1 VRPAVAIGAC
11 AIALVACAGHA
22 ASGTTRAASPSAS
35 PATATQSATATATAT
50 GALDGDGDW
59 TRFDYNA
66 RRSGV
71 GPAFT
76 GITAANVGRLQR
88 RVVHINGVADSS
100 AIELHA
106 VKVRGRQRDVAI
118 LTTTYGRT
126 IAIDVGTGAKLWE
139 FVPPDIR
146 SYQGSA
152 QITTASPVA
161 DPDRRFVYAASPDG
175 LIHKLRVSNGHQ
187 VRSGHWPARITFS
200 PFREKIGGAL
210 NLRGPDVIAVTGGY
224 DGDTPVYQGHVAV
237 INRQSG
243 RVVHVWNSLC
253 SGRHHLIDPPSSCP
267 ASDSAIW
274 ARAGAVIEPSSG
286 RILVA
291 TGNGPFNGSTNWGDS
306 VLELTPD
313 ASRVLQNW
321 TPTNQA
327 QLNSNDLDLGS
338 TAPALLPPVHGLRL
352 AVQGGKQ
359 GILDLLDL
367 GRLDGT
373 TRGAGGRLGGQ
384 LQTISAPGGGEVL
397 TTPAVWSHGGR
408 TYVFV
413 ANDNNTYAYVLGG
426 GSNPRL
432 SVAWKEGP
440 AGSSPIVA
448 GGLLYV
454 YDIDSGNLNIREPT
468 TGQLLASLPA
478 GGGHWSSPIVIGGRV
493 VLPVGGSSADDA
505 ESGIVNIYHLP
516 GR

>member
-1 VRPAVAIGAC
+1 MRASAAIGAC
-11 AIALVACAGHA
+11 VIALVACGGHA
-22 ASGTTRAASPSAS
+22 AGGTTTAATTSAAAATA
-35 PATATQSATATATAT
+35 ATATTVI
-50 GALDGDGDW
+50 DGDGDW
-59 TRFDYNA
+59 TRFDYDA
-66 RRSGV
+66 QRSGV

-76 GITAANVGRLQR
+76 GITAADVGRLR
-88 RVVHINGVADSS
+88 RRLVHINGVADSS

-106 VKVRGRQRDVAI
+106 VKVRGRRRDVAI

-126 IAIDVGTGAKLWE
+126 VAIDVGTGAKLWE
-139 FVPPDIR
+139 FVPPDIG

-175 LIHKLRVSNGHQ
+175 MIRKIRVSNGRE
-187 VRSGHWPARITFS
+187 VRSGHWPARITFN
-200 PFREKIGGAL
+200 PAREKIGGAL
-210 NLRGPDVIAVTGGY
+210 NLHGRYVIAVTGGY
-224 DGDTPVYQGHVAV
+224 IGDIPIYQGHVAV
-237 INRQSG
+237 IDRQTG
-243 RVVHVWNSLC
+243 RVAHVWNSLC
-253 SGRHHLIDPPSSCP
+253 SQRHHLIDPTSSCR

-274 ARAGAVIEPSSG
+274 GRAGAVVEPSTG
-286 RILVA
+286 RLLVA
-291 TGNGPFNGSTNWGDS
+291 TGNGPFNGSTDWGDS

-313 ASRVLQNW
+313 ASRLLHNW

-327 QLNSNDLDLGS
+327 QLNATDGDLGS
-338 TAPALLPPVHGLRL
+338 TAPALLPPAHGLRL

-373 TRGAGGRLGGQ
+373 KHGAGARLGGQ
-384 LQTISAPGGGEVL
+384 LQTIPSPGGGDVV
-397 TTPAVWSHGGR
+397 TTPAVWRHGGK

-413 ANDNNTYAYVLGG
+413 ANSNNTYAYVLGG
-426 GSNPRL
+426 GGNPRL
-432 SVAWKEGP
+432 SVAWKQGP
-440 AGSSPIVA
+440 PGSSPLVA

-454 YDIDSGNLNIREPT
+454 YDIGSGVLDIREPT

-478 GGGHWSSPIVIGGRV
+478 GGGHWSSPIVLGGRI
-493 VLPVGGSSADDA
+493 VLPVGGSPADDA
-505 ESGIVNIYHLP
+505 TSGIVNIYHLP